1 VKWATAIGVLRLV
14 VAALGVLALV
24 GRFVYGRDFVTFSV
38 GNYFGYLTHQSN
50 IAAVVM
56 FAAGGVAMLRGIRE
70 PGWASAARLLITSYL
85 TVAGIVFGLLAAQA
99 AERDY
104 RLDVPWS
111 DQLLHFWIPGLA
123 LADWILAPGRH
134 RVSWRFSALVLG
146 FPLVWGM
153 FTMIRGSIVGWYPYF
168 FLDPYQVASIGEFAC
183 DESHEYGVTGHR
195 LQIDPGADGDL
206 VPHDGPELRLASGA
220 AEPERLLEE
229 QPDAVLHA
237 YSDLGDRGSP
247 LERQGRLE
255 RDAGPL
261 QHPERHGDDHPVGRD
276 RLTGGEPEAHA
287 LVVIG
292 DVGHGGVE

>member
-14 VAALGVLALV
+14 VAALGFVALV

-50 IAAVVM
+50 IAAVGM

-99 AERDY
+99 AEREY

-134 RVSWRFSALVLG
+134 RVSWRLSALVLG
-146 FPLVWGM
+146 FPLVWGI
-153 FTMIRGSIVGWYPYF
+153 FTMIRGSVVGWYPYF
-168 FLDPYQVASIGEFAC
+168 FLDPYQVASIGEFAGY
-183 DESHEYGVTGHR
+183 SAAALALFSGVASLLNLGARVVPPIGEAARASRSPGTG
-195 LQIDPGADGDL
+195 PG
-206 VPHDGPELRLASGA
+206 S
-220 AEPERLLEE
+220 
-229 QPDAVLHA
+229 
-237 YSDLGDRGSP
+237 
-247 LERQGRLE
+247 
-255 RDAGPL
+255 
-261 QHPERHGDDHPVGRD
+261 
-276 RLTGGEPEAHA
+276 GEPLRPPPRRPVPRVLRPLPLRRAPRA
-287 LVVIG
+287 PDG
-292 DVGHGGVE
+292 RSPAPD